1 MFKDYRRL
9 VIFDT
14 ETSSLSPDDG
24 EILEL
29 GAVVLTRPEGEERF
43 TEQEDISVLIKNDNP
58 IPWNITQINHI
69 DDKMCEKEKITGKD
83 YMDKSRP
90 QTCRGMHSETN
101 AISYSIRETDGAT
114 LYATIFPCNDCTKH
128 IIANKIKRVVFK
140 NFYNENEYDVALNKF
155 KEAGVE
161 VCNLNISFKRLIAID
176 FFAAKE
182 NANFGIWKEDE
193 REEVRE
199 FLSPHL

>member
-69 DDKMCEKEKITGKD
+69 DDKMCEKDGISKKEFYELLTTIFGHKDTLIIAYNTPFDMKFIKAFMKKMNNEYVVNNDTLDLLEIAKDRTHTFRGNKLCDMLVRYEITDEENSHRALSDVK
-83 YMDKSRP
+83 
-90 QTCRGMHSETN
+90 
-101 AISYSIRETDGAT
+101 AT
-114 LYATIFPCNDCTKH
+114 LKVMRAFWKEKNDIEKY
-128 IIANKIKRVVFK
+128 IRR
-140 NFYNENEYDVALNKF
+140 YNE
-155 KEAGVE
+155 
-161 VCNLNISFKRLIAID
+161 
-176 FFAAKE
+176 
-182 NANFGIWKEDE
+182 GI
-193 REEVRE
+193 
-199 FLSPHL
+199 

>member
-69 DDKMCEKEKITGKD
+69 DDKMCEKDGISKKEFYELLTTMFGHKDTLIIAYNTPFDMKFIKAFMKKMNNEYVVNNDTLDLLEIAKDRTHTFRGNKLCDMLVRYEITDEENSHRALNDCK
-83 YMDKSRP
+83 
-90 QTCRGMHSETN
+90 
-101 AISYSIRETDGAT
+101 AT
-114 LYATIFPCNDCTKH
+114 LKVMRAFWKEKNDIEKY
-128 IIANKIKRVVFK
+128 IRR
-140 NFYNENEYDVALNKF
+140 YNE
-155 KEAGVE
+155 
-161 VCNLNISFKRLIAID
+161 
-176 FFAAKE
+176 
-182 NANFGIWKEDE
+182 GI
-193 REEVRE
+193 
-199 FLSPHL
+199 

>member
-69 DDKMCEKEKITGKD
+69 DDKMCEKDGISKKEFYDLLTTMFGHKDTLIIAYNTPFDMKFIKAFMKKMNNEYVINNDTLDLLEIAKDRTHTFRGNKLCDMLVRYEITDEENSHRALDDVK
-83 YMDKSRP
+83 
-90 QTCRGMHSETN
+90 
-101 AISYSIRETDGAT
+101 AT
-114 LYATIFPCNDCTKH
+114 LKVMRAFWKEKNDIEKY
-128 IIANKIKRVVFK
+128 IRR
-140 NFYNENEYDVALNKF
+140 YNE
-155 KEAGVE
+155 
-161 VCNLNISFKRLIAID
+161 
-176 FFAAKE
+176 
-182 NANFGIWKEDE
+182 GI
-193 REEVRE
+193 
-199 FLSPHL
+199 

>member
-69 DDKMCEKEKITGKD
+69 DDKMCEKDGISKKEFYDLLTTIFGHKDTLIIAYNTPFDMKFINAFMKKMNNEYVVNNDTLDLLEIAKDRTHTFRGNKLCDMLVRYEITDEENSHRALDDVK
-83 YMDKSRP
+83 
-90 QTCRGMHSETN
+90 
-101 AISYSIRETDGAT
+101 AT
-114 LYATIFPCNDCTKH
+114 LKVMRAFWKEKNDIEKY
-128 IIANKIKRVVFK
+128 IRR
-140 NFYNENEYDVALNKF
+140 YNE
-155 KEAGVE
+155 
-161 VCNLNISFKRLIAID
+161 
-176 FFAAKE
+176 
-182 NANFGIWKEDE
+182 GI
-193 REEVRE
+193 
-199 FLSPHL
+199 

>member
-69 DDKMCEKEKITGKD
+69 DDKMCEKDGISKKEFYELLTTMFGHKDTLIIAYNTPFDMKFINAFMKKMNNEYVVNNDTLDLLEIAKDRTHTFRGNKLCDMLVRYEITDEENSHRALSDVK
-83 YMDKSRP
+83 
-90 QTCRGMHSETN
+90 
-101 AISYSIRETDGAT
+101 AT
-114 LYATIFPCNDCTKH
+114 LKVMRAFWKEKNDIEKY
-128 IIANKIKRVVFK
+128 IRR
-140 NFYNENEYDVALNKF
+140 YNE
-155 KEAGVE
+155 
-161 VCNLNISFKRLIAID
+161 
-176 FFAAKE
+176 
-182 NANFGIWKEDE
+182 GI
-193 REEVRE
+193 
-199 FLSPHL
+199 

>member
-69 DDKMCEKEKITGKD
+69 DDKMCEKDGISKKEFYELLTTIFGHKDTLIIAYNTPFDMKFIKAFMKKMNNEYVINNDTLDLLEIAKDRTHTFRGNKLCDMLVRYEITDEENSHRALDDCK
-83 YMDKSRP
+83 
-90 QTCRGMHSETN
+90 
-101 AISYSIRETDGAT
+101 AT
-114 LYATIFPCNDCTKH
+114 LKVMRAFWKEKNDIEKY
-128 IIANKIKRVVFK
+128 IRR
-140 NFYNENEYDVALNKF
+140 YNE
-155 KEAGVE
+155 
-161 VCNLNISFKRLIAID
+161 
-176 FFAAKE
+176 
-182 NANFGIWKEDE
+182 GI
-193 REEVRE
+193 
-199 FLSPHL
+199 

>member
-69 DDKMCEKEKITGKD
+69 DDKMCEKDGISKEEFYELLTTMFGHKDTLIIAYNTPFDMKFIKAFMKKMNNEYVVNNDTLDLLEIAKDRTHTFRGNKLCDMLVRYEITDEENSHRALDDVK
-83 YMDKSRP
+83 
-90 QTCRGMHSETN
+90 
-101 AISYSIRETDGAT
+101 AT
-114 LYATIFPCNDCTKH
+114 LKVMRAFWKEKNDIEKY
-128 IIANKIKRVVFK
+128 IRR
-140 NFYNENEYDVALNKF
+140 YNE
-155 KEAGVE
+155 
-161 VCNLNISFKRLIAID
+161 
-176 FFAAKE
+176 
-182 NANFGIWKEDE
+182 GI
-193 REEVRE
+193 
-199 FLSPHL
+199 

>member
-69 DDKMCEKEKITGKD
+69 DDKMCEKDGISKKEFYELLTTMFGHKDTLIIAYNTPFDMKFIKAFMKKMNNEYVVNNDTLDLLEIAKDRTHTFRGNKLCDMLVRYEITDEENSHRALGDVK
-83 YMDKSRP
+83 
-90 QTCRGMHSETN
+90 
-101 AISYSIRETDGAT
+101 AT
-114 LYATIFPCNDCTKH
+114 LKVMRAFWKEKNDIEKY
-128 IIANKIKRVVFK
+128 IRR
-140 NFYNENEYDVALNKF
+140 YNE
-155 KEAGVE
+155 
-161 VCNLNISFKRLIAID
+161 
-176 FFAAKE
+176 
-182 NANFGIWKEDE
+182 GI
-193 REEVRE
+193 
-199 FLSPHL
+199 

>member
-69 DDKMCEKEKITGKD
+69 DDKMCEKDGISKKEFDELLTTMFGHKDTLIIAYNTPFDMKFIKAFMKKMNNEYVVNNDTLDLLEIAKDRTHTFRGNKLCDMLVRYEITDEENSHRALDDCK
-83 YMDKSRP
+83 
-90 QTCRGMHSETN
+90 
-101 AISYSIRETDGAT
+101 AT
-114 LYATIFPCNDCTKH
+114 LKVMRAFWKEKNDIEKY
-128 IIANKIKRVVFK
+128 IRR
-140 NFYNENEYDVALNKF
+140 YNE
-155 KEAGVE
+155 
-161 VCNLNISFKRLIAID
+161 
-176 FFAAKE
+176 
-182 NANFGIWKEDE
+182 GI
-193 REEVRE
+193 
-199 FLSPHL
+199 

>member
-69 DDKMCEKEKITGKD
+69 DDKMCEKDGISKKEFYELLTTMFGHKDTLIIAYNTPFDMKFIKAFMKKMNNEYVVNNDTLDLLEIAKDRTHTFRGNKLCDMLVRYEITDEENSHRALNDVK
-83 YMDKSRP
+83 
-90 QTCRGMHSETN
+90 
-101 AISYSIRETDGAT
+101 AT
-114 LYATIFPCNDCTKH
+114 LKVMRAFWKEKNDIEKY
-128 IIANKIKRVVFK
+128 IRR
-140 NFYNENEYDVALNKF
+140 YNE
-155 KEAGVE
+155 
-161 VCNLNISFKRLIAID
+161 
-176 FFAAKE
+176 
-182 NANFGIWKEDE
+182 GI
-193 REEVRE
+193 
-199 FLSPHL
+199 

>member
-9 VIFDT
+9 VVFDT

-69 DDKMCEKEKITGKD
+69 DDKMCEKDGISKKEFYELLTTMFGHKDTLIIAYNTPFDMKFIKAFMKKMNNEYVVNNDTLDLLEIAKDRTHTFRGNKLCDMLVRYEITDEESSHRALDDVK
-83 YMDKSRP
+83 
-90 QTCRGMHSETN
+90 
-101 AISYSIRETDGAT
+101 AT
-114 LYATIFPCNDCTKH
+114 LKVMRAFWKEKNDIEKY
-128 IIANKIKRVVFK
+128 IRR
-140 NFYNENEYDVALNKF
+140 YNER
-155 KEAGVE
+155 
-161 VCNLNISFKRLIAID
+161 I
-176 FFAAKE
+176 
-182 NANFGIWKEDE
+182 
-193 REEVRE
+193 
-199 FLSPHL
+199 

>member
-69 DDKMCEKEKITGKD
+69 DDKMCEKDGISKKEFYDLLTTIFGHKDTLIIAYNTPFDMKFIKAFMKKMNKEYVVNNDTLDLLEIAKDRTHTFRGNKLCDMLVRYEITDEENSHRALSDVK
-83 YMDKSRP
+83 
-90 QTCRGMHSETN
+90 
-101 AISYSIRETDGAT
+101 AT
-114 LYATIFPCNDCTKH
+114 LKVMRAF
-128 IIANKIKRVVFK
+128 
-140 NFYNENEYDVALNKF
+140 
-155 KEAGVE
+155 
-161 VCNLNISFKRLIAID
+161 
-176 FFAAKE
+176 
-182 NANFGIWKEDE
+182 WKEKNDIE
-193 REEVRE
+193 KYIRRYKEGI
-199 FLSPHL
+199 